1 MYYSSRIISNKQYT
15 IFAMFIK
22 FVMFTNESFKLSFS
36 MMPNHGNIICVP
48 PPQPMFFRERE
59 RQRER
64 VGNTKSNYRKERGF
78 DCYCFISLKICIR
91 LRTYYNLLP
100 KYPYSYFPLSLEFY
114 LRVLFP

>member
-1 MYYSSRIISNKQYT
+1 
-15 IFAMFIK
+15 MFIK

-48 PPQPMFFRERE
+48 PPQPMFFKEIEREKERQRERE
-59 RQRER
+59 RVR

-91 LRTYYNLLP
+91 LRTYYNLSLLP
-100 KYPYSYFPLSLEFY
+100 KYPFSYFSLSLEFY
-114 LRVLFP
+114 LRVLFPWDYP